1 MFDNQISAG
10 YTVVDIDAQ
19 DDVGLLYTIAHL
31 LGEMDLDIH
40 MAIINTVAAR
50 AQDAFYIVDG
60 QGQKIVNYEVLDA
73 VRQRLLEGLAS

>member
-1 MFDNQISAG
+1 
-10 YTVVDIDAQ
+10 
-19 DDVGLLYTIAHL
+19 